1 MNAPTNISA
10 EAARFGSQEIADKV
24 EARRAYIR
32 SLISGKLDFRP
43 LADKPLPEPT
53 EDAPYDPVFDY
64 TAASH
69 SYFGR
74 L

>member
-1 MNAPTNISA
+1 MARHEKIPPLSP
-10 EAARFGSQEIADKV
+10 EAKRFGSQEIADKV
-24 EARRAYIR
+24 AERRAYIR
-32 SLISGKLDFRP
+32 SLISGKRRQT
-43 LADKPLPEPT
+43 KPLPEPT

-74 L
+74 W